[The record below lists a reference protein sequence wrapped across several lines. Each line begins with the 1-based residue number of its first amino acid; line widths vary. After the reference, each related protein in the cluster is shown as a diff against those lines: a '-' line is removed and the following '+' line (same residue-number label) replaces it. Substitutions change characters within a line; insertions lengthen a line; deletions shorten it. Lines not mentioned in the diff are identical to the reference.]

1 MSQRQVLEDAMRQL
15 EEVFV
20 LYSRNTITDKGSV
33 SQVNGT
39 VLRSRELSNSLTSN
53 ADDAVFLD
61 RYVTQV
67 LPESIASANQAGQ
80 TNAANPNGAII
91 VYHNGQSERNC
102 RLELSGDQIVSGY
115 VAPTRVADLL
125 GSIAQ
130 SNTNINKNV
139 KDPQTDGPSLGLVEI
154 NSPFLSL
161 PTRNVLPVSLFCNSI
176 PSIEMSRAVPFV
188 TVRVISPINAVQNG
202 KPRTLTIG
210 SFLMGQDADM
220 RAGTVERD
228 IAESNRKTILPN
240 GVLVPS
246 GSRPGN
252 QSVFGMEMFTMPQTL
267 VNADLAVGSRG
278 TPILDKFRSLMSLNS
293 VSINIVPAGHAA
305 FAYKEATVNI
315 TIHDRSRMQD
325 VAQLLRPDQFGYN
338 FIELEYGWSH
348 PDDPGFNNPYAPF
361 INSFRQ
367 KELYTV
373 VSSNIGMTDAGS
385 VTVSI
390 RCSLKGARDLLNL
403 TPISDSWADTTQAE
417 AAFDRIN
424 KTISDILG
432 DKEDYQAEDI
442 RYFEV
447 VRSVSRAGA
456 SGRFGISSEDMDTIK
471 QFLARLN
478 SSSSGDLAK
487 LKDDLVGAFGADG
500 TGGEYQKVVSDASTS
515 FNNKLTSLA
524 RSAELYEFGKRQVD
538 DPVVSDKA
546 VPPSDTATTRKYIT
560 FGKLVLG
567 MLGSPM
573 TKGSFAEIQL
583 YFYTFNS
590 DAGAMNGRNIA
601 EFPIPVQSVQTAF
614 NDGIK
619 NDPKMPLKKMMRIML
634 SLVNDASAPAYG
646 MQQPPKLADG
656 ASEKQED
663 IDKRNATN
671 SKSMEKFQC
680 RTTSFKKPIVEYM
693 MDSVLIDS
701 KPTLRIHF
709 FDKRST
715 PNDEA
720 LFLLDVSLTS
730 GPKELVSLVSS
741 LQNGNLGNETSVLN
755 DAVEAGIVNVTNA
768 QGKSSYTLNTN
779 SKGLKTFIKRTVPTL
794 TYGAANSVM
803 TSFNVQ
809 SIDMQDFETA
819 LLIQASNGKRIPG
832 QPQLDSPQ
840 NDMQIFPMNFSAS
853 ILGCPLI
860 DYAQEFFIDMDTGTS
875 LDNIYVVNGVSHSIS
890 PGSFKTDLE
899 LKLTRTTGAA
909 SAIDSKIRSILK
921 NIDSKTKGTT
931 PQ

>member
-1 MSQRQVLEDAMRQL
+1 MSQRQILEDAMRQL
-15 EEVFV
+15 EEIFV
-20 LYSRNTITDKGSV
+20 LYSRNTITDKGAV

-39 VLRSRELSNSLTSN
+39 VLRARELSNSLTSN

-67 LPESIASANQAGQ
+67 LPESIASSEQAGS
-80 TNAANPNGAII
+80 NAANPDGAII
-91 VYHNGQSERNC
+91 VYHNGQNERGC
-102 RLELSGDQIVSGY
+102 RLDASGDNIKSGY
-115 VAPTRVADLL
+115 VSPTTVADLL
-125 GSIAQ
+125 GKIAQ
-130 SNTNINKNV
+130 SNTNINKSV
-139 KDPQTDGPSLGLVEI
+139 KDPKTDSPSLGLIQI

-161 PTRNVLPVSLFCNSI
+161 PTRNVVPVSLFCNSI

-188 TVRVISPINAVQNG
+188 AVRVISPINAVQNG

-220 RAGTVERD
+220 KPGSVERD
-228 IAESNRKTILPN
+228 IAESTRRTILPN

-246 GSRPGN
+246 GSKPGN

-267 VNADLAVGSRG
+267 VNADLSVGARG
-278 TPILDKFRSLMSLNS
+278 TPILDRFRSLMSLNS

-348 PDDPGFNNPYAPF
+348 PEDPGFNNPYAPF

-403 TPISDSWADTTQAE
+403 TPISDNWADTTQAE
-417 AAFDRIN
+417 AAFDSIN
-424 KTISDILG
+424 KTVSDILA

-447 VRSVSRAGA
+447 IRSVSRSGA
-456 SGRFGISSEDMDTIK
+456 AGRFGISAEEMDTIK
-471 QFLARLN
+471 QYLARLN
-478 SSSSGDLAK
+478 SSASGDLTQ
-487 LKDDLVGAFGADG
+487 LKDDLVKAFGQDG
-500 TGGEYQKVVSDASTS
+500 DAGEYKKVVNSASKTFSD
-515 FNNKLTSLA
+515 KLTSLTQ
-524 RSAELYEFGKRQVD
+524 SAELYEFGKRDVD
-538 DPVVSDKA
+538 DKTLNDKTVS
-546 VPPSDTATTRKYIT
+546 PTDTTTTRKYIT
-560 FGKLVLG
+560 LGKLVMGL
-567 MLGSPM
+567 LGSPM
-573 TKGSFAEIQL
+573 TKASFAEIQM

-601 EFPIPVQSVQTAF
+601 EFPILIQTVQTAF

-619 NDPKMPLKKMMRIML
+619 NDPKMPLKKMMRIIL
-634 SLVNDASAPAYG
+634 SLVNDSSAPAYG

-656 ASEKQED
+656 AKEAQAD
-663 IDKRNATN
+663 IDKRSATN

-680 RTTSFKKPIVEYM
+680 RTASFKKPIVEYM

-701 KPTLRIHF
+701 KPVLRIHF
-709 FDKRST
+709 FDKKST

-720 LFLLDVSLTS
+720 LFLLDVGITS

-741 LQNGNLGNETSVLN
+741 LQSGNLGNGTSVLN
-755 DAVEAGIVNVTNA
+755 DAVSAGIVNVTTA
-768 QGKSSYTLNTN
+768 KGKSTYTLNTN
-779 SKGLKTFIKRTVPTL
+779 SKGLKTFIKRTVPSL
-794 TYGAANSVM
+794 TYGSANSVM

-819 LLIQASNGKRIPG
+819 LLIQASNGSRIPG

-840 NDMQIFPMNFSAS
+840 NDMQIFPMNFSTS

-890 PGSFKTDLE
+890 PGSFKTDLD

-909 SAIDSKIRSILK
+909 SAIDSKIRTILK
-921 NIDSKTKGTT
+921 NIDSKTKGSET
-931 PQ
+931 P